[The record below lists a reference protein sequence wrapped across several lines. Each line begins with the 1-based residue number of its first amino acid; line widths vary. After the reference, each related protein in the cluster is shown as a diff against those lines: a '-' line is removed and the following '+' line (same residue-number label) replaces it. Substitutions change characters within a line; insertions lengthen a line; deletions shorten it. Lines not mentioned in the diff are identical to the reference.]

1 MDSLLGRILKL
12 IFGSIVVGLFS
23 GLIIPRVINA
33 FSSDGSFELSELL
46 LTFLIIIII
55 LVFLVRFLTHH
66 LSRIIAIKPHIDF
79 NFTQFKFLSIPGVLT
94 GIIPMGGGLFGGSGN
109 EPIWIF
115 ILLGI
120 VGSLFWSIPL
130 FLWLF
135 SESAENIE
143 DVNRDTFNLV
153 SREKRLVGFL
163 IDGLINILLLIPI
176 SIITT
181 LGIGDV
187 VQEHL
192 SNLIVLSPAL
202 LTVLIGGGV
211 FLILNGYL
219 LFKRGQ
225 TIGKVVVKTRIV
237 DLNGNIPN
245 FGKLIVL
252 RYLIFILVSLIPII
266 GVLVGLG
273 VFLIFFKERRCLH
286 DYIAGTRVVD
296 V

>member
-120 VGSLFWSIPL
+120 PLGIVSKKGSFSISIAISLGFFIIYWSLLNVGEFLGDEGKLNPAFSMWIGNIFIGILSIYLFYIS
-130 FLWLF
+130 
-135 SESAENIE
+135 SNEN
-143 DVNRDTFNLV
+143 V
-153 SREKRLVGFL
+153 K
-163 IDGLINILLLIPI
+163 INNGLLLI
-176 SIITT
+176 
-181 LGIGDV
+181 
-187 VQEHL
+187 
-192 SNLIVLSPAL
+192 
-202 LTVLIGGGV
+202 
-211 FLILNGYL
+211 
-219 LFKRGQ
+219 KK
-225 TIGKVVVKTRIV
+225 TIAKIRK
-237 DLNGNIPN
+237 
-245 FGKLIVL
+245 
-252 RYLIFILVSLIPII
+252 
-266 GVLVGLG
+266 
-273 VFLIFFKERRCLH
+273 
-286 DYIAGTRVVD
+286 
-296 V
+296 

>member
-55 LVFLVRFLTHH
+55 LVFLVRFLTRH

-135 SESAENIE
+135 SESAE
-143 DVNRDTFNLV
+143 
-153 SREKRLVGFL
+153 
-163 IDGLINILLLIPI
+163 LL
-176 SIITT
+176 
-181 LGIGDV
+181 DD
-187 VQEHL
+187 E
-192 SNLIVLSPAL
+192 
-202 LTVLIGGGV
+202 
-211 FLILNGYL
+211 
-219 LFKRGQ
+219 
-225 TIGKVVVKTRIV
+225 
-237 DLNGNIPN
+237 
-245 FGKLIVL
+245 
-252 RYLIFILVSLIPII
+252 
-266 GVLVGLG
+266 
-273 VFLIFFKERRCLH
+273 E
-286 DYIAGTRVVD
+286 
-296 V
+296 